1 MDSQPSSEGGDREEL
16 EGGPAQGAPQH
27 YGPPPPPP
35 LPHPKEAVVQTQEVT
50 EIRPTLAAAAA
61 APAAVALPLPT
72 GPRVT
77 VPVGWKR
84 IVLLDSVIY
93 YR

>member
-1 MDSQPSSEGGDREEL
+1 MDSQPSSEGGDKEEL
-16 EGGPAQGAPQH
+16 EGGPTQGAPQQF
-27 YGPPPPPP
+27 GPPPS
-35 LPHPKEAVVQTQEVT
+35 LPHPKESVVQTQEVT
-50 EIRPTLAAAAA
+50 EIRPTLAAA
-61 APAAVALPLPT
+61 PATVALPLPT